1 MSGPAAAGT
10 GPGNFDFAWHP
21 DPEQV
26 AGSNLAAFMERAGV
40 GSLEELQRRS
50 TEEVGWFTEQ
60 VIEFLDIRFARPW
73 TRILDLS
80 RGMPFAR
87 WCVGGELN
95 IVESCLDKWL
105 ADPVTARRTALVA
118 EDEEGNAASL
128 TYRELADEVGRCANA
143 LRSLGLGKG
152 DVVGLYMP
160 MSAEIVIALFAAA
173 RIGAILLPLFSG
185 FGAGA
190 VAGRLEDA
198 GARALITAD
207 GSRRRGRQ
215 VPLKETADE
224 ALRQA
229 PSVEHVVVLRRL
241 ATPDKG
247 VGMVE
252 GRDHWWHELLEGMP
266 AACEPEPTAA
276 EDVLMLMYTSGTSGR
291 PKGAVHTHC
300 GFPVK
305 AAQDMCFGTDVH
317 PGDVV
322 HWVTDMGW
330 MMGPWLV
337 FGAAL
342 LGATCV
348 LYDGAPDYPGP
359 NRLWKLVQTQR
370 IGILGLSPTLVRSL
384 IPHGEELVRR
394 CDLSSLRLFA
404 STGEPWNPDP
414 WNWLFEVAGKRQLPI
429 INYSGGTEV
438 SGGILMGNLL
448 QPSKPTAF
456 TGPCPGMAADVAG
469 EDGEPLRGE
478 VGELVV
484 RAPWIGMTRG
494 FWNDE
499 ERYLRTYWS
508 RWTDV
513 WVHGDWAAIDGDGSW
528 YILGRS
534 DDTINV
540 AGKRLGPAEFE
551 SILVN
556 HPAVAEAGAVGVPHP
571 VKGTDVVCF
580 CVPVPGSA
588 ADDQLKREL
597 LDKVAAELGRP
608 MRPGDL
614 LFVPD
619 LPKTRNAK
627 VMRRVIRS
635 AWLGEDPGDT
645 SSLVNPEAIAAISA
659 AAAGNG

>member
-1 MSGPAAAGT
+1 MTSPALAGSGDLGFT
-10 GPGNFDFAWHP
+10 WHP
-21 DPEQV
+21 DPELI
-26 AGSNLAAFMERAGV
+26 AGSNLAAFMERAGA

-50 TEEVGWFTEQ
+50 TEDVGWFTER

-73 TRILDLS
+73 EQILDLS

-105 ADPVTARRTALVA
+105 ADPETARRTALVA
-118 EDEEGNAASL
+118 EDEEGTAASL

-160 MSAEIVIALFAAA
+160 MSAEIVVALFAAA

-190 VAGRLEDA
+190 VAGRLNDA
-198 GARALITAD
+198 GAKALITAD
-207 GSRRRGRQ
+207 GTRRRGRP

-229 PSVEHVVVLRRL
+229 PGVRRVIVVRHHAPPGRSV
-241 ATPDKG
+241 A
-247 VGMVE
+247 MIE
-252 GRDHWWHELLEGMP
+252 GRDHWWHELL
-266 AACEPEPTAA
+266 ASQSQACEPEPTAA
-276 EDVLMLMYTSGTSGR
+276 EDVLMLLYTSGTTGR

-305 AAQDMCFGTDVH
+305 AAQDMCFGTDVR

-337 FGAAL
+337 FGTAL
-342 LGATCV
+342 LGAACV

-359 NRLWKLVQTQR
+359 DRLWKLVETQG

-384 IPHGEELVRR
+384 VPHGEEPVRR

-404 STGEPWNPDP
+404 STGEPWNPAP
-414 WNWLFEVAGKRQLPI
+414 WNWLFEAAGEKRRPI
-429 INYSGGTEV
+429 VNYSGGTEI

-456 TGPCPGMAADVAG
+456 SGPCPGMAADVAG
-469 EDGEPLRGE
+469 DDGEPLRRE

-499 ERYLRTYWS
+499 ERYLQTYWS
-508 RWTDV
+508 RWPDV
-513 WVHGDWAAIDGDGSW
+513 WVHGDWAVIDGDGSW

-534 DDTINV
+534 DDTLNV
-540 AGKRLGPAEFE
+540 AGKRLGPAEYE
-551 SILVN
+551 SILVG

-571 VKGTDVVCF
+571 VKGTEVVCF
-580 CVPVPGSA
+580 CVPVPGID
-588 ADDQLKREL
+588 ADAELKQEL
-597 LDKVAAELGRP
+597 LDEIAAELGKP

-645 SSLVNPEAIAAISA
+645 SSLVNPEAVAAISGA
-659 AAAGNG
+659 AAANG

>member
-1 MSGPAAAGT
+1 MSDTAPGAGPE
-10 GPGNFDFAWHP
+10 NFDFVWRPHP
-21 DPEQV
+21 ELV
-26 AGSNLAAFMERAGV
+26 AGSNLAAFMERVGA

-50 TEEVGWFTEQ
+50 TEDVGWFTER

-73 TRILDLS
+73 EQILDLS

-87 WCVGGELN
+87 WCVGGGLN

-105 ADPVTARRTALVA
+105 ADPETARRTALIA
-118 EDEEGNAASL
+118 EDEEGAAESL
-128 TYRELADEVGRCANA
+128 TYGELADEVGRCANA

-190 VAGRLEDA
+190 VADRLNDA

-207 GSRRRGRQ
+207 GTRRRGRP

-224 ALRQA
+224 ALRHA
-229 PSVEHVVVLRRL
+229 PGVQHVVVVRHLSL
-241 ATPDKG
+241 PGESVEMA
-247 VGMVE
+247 E
-252 GRDHWWHELLEGMP
+252 GRDHWWHELLAGRP
-266 AACEPEPTAA
+266 QACEAEPTAA
-276 EDVLMLMYTSGTSGR
+276 EDVLMLIYTSGTTGR

-300 GFPVK
+300 GFPIK
-305 AAQDMCFGTDVH
+305 AAQDMCFGTDVR

-337 FGAAL
+337 FGTAL

-359 NRLWKLVQTQR
+359 DRLWRLVETQG

-384 IPHGEELVRR
+384 IPHGEEPVKTR
-394 CDLSSLRLFA
+394 DLSSLRLFA
-404 STGEPWNPDP
+404 STGEPWNPAP
-414 WNWLFEVAGKRQLPI
+414 WNWLFAVAGESRLPI
-429 INYSGGTEV
+429 VNYSGGTEI

-456 TGPCPGMAADVAG
+456 SGPCPGMAADVAG
-469 EDGEPLRGE
+469 DDGEPLRGE

-499 ERYLRTYWS
+499 ERYLQTYWS
-508 RWTDV
+508 RWPDV
-513 WVHGDWAAIDGDGSW
+513 WVHGDWAAVDGDACW

-534 DDTINV
+534 DDIILV
-540 AGKRLGPAEFE
+540 AGKRLGPAEYE
-551 SILVN
+551 SILVD
-556 HPAVAEAGAVGVPHP
+556 HPAVVEAGAVGVPHP

-580 CVPVPGSA
+580 CVPVAGMA
-588 ADDQLKREL
+588 ADAELKREL
-597 LDKVAAELGRP
+597 LDRVAAELGKP

-645 SSLVNPEAIAAISA
+645 SSLVNPEAIAAIA
-659 AAAGNG
+659 GAAAGNG